1 MAVLPL
7 CIIFTQIDGIIP
19 SKVKAS
25 LHSAKVLPKTN
36 TACFSGPGR
45 EIKKKPKMLEASV
58 LVSRQPDAGCR
69 KGEGLSSGARQY

>member
-7 CIIFTQIDGIIP
+7 RIIFTQVDEIIP
-19 SKVKAS
+19 GKVKAS
-25 LHSAKVLPKTN
+25 LRSAKVLLKTN

-58 LVSRQPDAGCR
+58 PVSRQPDAGCR
-69 KGEGLSSGARQY
+69 KVEGLSSGARQY